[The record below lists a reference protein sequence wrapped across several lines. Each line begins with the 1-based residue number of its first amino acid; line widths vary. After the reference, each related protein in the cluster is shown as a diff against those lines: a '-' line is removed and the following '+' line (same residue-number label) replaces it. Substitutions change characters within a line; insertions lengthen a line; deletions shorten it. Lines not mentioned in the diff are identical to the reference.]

1 MVVVVVILEEDS
13 EDAGGRLDA
22 EVLDVR
28 VRTQCF
34 NCSLE
39 LIRIGGACGKPRRF
53 CGFERGSNDNDDN
66 DSLSCAC
73 SVSCFK

>member
-28 VRTQCF
+28 VRTHCF

-39 LIRIGGACGKPRRF
+39 LIRIGGGCGKTRRF

-66 DSLSCAC
+66 ESLSCAC